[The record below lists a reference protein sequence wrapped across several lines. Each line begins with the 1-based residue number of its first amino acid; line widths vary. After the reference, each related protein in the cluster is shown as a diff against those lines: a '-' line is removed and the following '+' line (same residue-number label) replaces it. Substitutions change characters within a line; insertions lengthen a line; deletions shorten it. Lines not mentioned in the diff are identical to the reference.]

1 MGGRLNSGAQR
12 PSEHMWQRF
21 VLLLDE
27 RIFRHFREPHEVHE
41 LALATAIGLFWAL
54 TPLIGIQMF
63 LVAGTWALVRPFGVR
78 FYLPLAVALV
88 WITNPITM
96 PPAYYTFYIT
106 GLKFFQFLGSD
117 ITGVSFAAF
126 ERVLLDST
134 EMGVWAGLWFWI
146 QYMVYQLGWPMLV
159 GGFVIGVPIALV
171 SYPITIRALNRI
183 RTRKAAALGLT
194 LAEWEERYV
203 IHRAGDPHYEAPAHA
218 PRPAALELALA
229 PAAPGAASKPP
240 RARKTPAPRRT
251 AGNAS
256 ARKTKPVRRANGRA
270 KGKG

>member
-1 MGGRLNSGAQR
+1 
-12 PSEHMWQRF
+12 MWQRF
-21 VLLLDE
+21 IHLLDE

-63 LVAGTWALVRPFGVR
+63 LVAGTWALLRPFGLR
-78 FYLPLAVALV
+78 FYLPLGVALV
-88 WITNPITM
+88 WLTNPITM
-96 PPAYYTFYIT
+96 PPAYYAFYIT
-106 GLKFFQFLGSD
+106 GLKFFQLLGSD
-117 ITGVSFAAF
+117 IAGVSFVAF

-134 EMGVWAGLWFWI
+134 EMGVWAGLWRWI

-159 GGFVIGVPIALV
+159 GGFVLGVPVSIV
-171 SYPITIRALNRI
+171 SYPITIRMLNRM
-183 RTRKAAALGLT
+183 RTRKAAAMGLS

-218 PRPAALELALA
+218 PRPPVLQLALA
-229 PAAPGAASKPP
+229 PAALSGGPP
-240 RARKTPAPRRT
+240 RVRKTPTAPRR
-251 AGNAS
+251 AS
-256 ARKTKPVRRANGRA
+256 GKGATRKSAPIKRASGRA